1 MRSGIIVLA
10 QHASSQGERAV
21 AERCADYLI
30 RNGRRN
36 VRIAFHYGTPSS
48 DDVMMDMNRDG
59 VDTFVILPL
68 SISEGKMTVW
78 SMPQKLGLPNNCGSW
93 RMIDGKDVA
102 TRFATALG
110 KNYALAEELISREGA
125 VRQDTALLVLAYGS
139 ETRESE
145 DAARFYAEELEGC
158 GWRTEIAF
166 CRHGRS
172 ISEAIQSVKE
182 SGISRI
188 RVIPLFIAFD
198 GMAASQAKEEL
209 DSSGL
214 IVSYSRPVSD
224 LVSLY
229 KILDSKVPD
238 GW

>member
-10 QHASSQGERAV
+10 QHASSEGERSV
-21 AERCADYLI
+21 AERCADYL
-30 RNGRRN
+30 RSNGRKN
-36 VRIAFHYGTPSS
+36 VHIGYHYGSPSS
-48 DDVMMDMNRDG
+48 DTVMESMNRDG

-78 SMPQKLGLPNNCGSW
+78 TMPKKLGLPDNCGSW
-93 RMIDGKDVA
+93 RMMNGKDIA

-110 KNYALAEELISREGA
+110 KNYALAEELIAREGT
-125 VRQDTALLVLAYGS
+125 VRQDTALLILAYGS

-145 DAARFYAEELEGC
+145 DTARFYAEKLEGC

-172 ISEAIQSVKE
+172 ISEAIQSVKG

-198 GMAASQAKEEL
+198 GLAASQSKEEL

-224 LVSLY
+224 LVSFY

>member
-1 MRSGIIVLA
+1 MKSGIIVLA
-10 QHASSQGERAV
+10 QHAGSEGERSV
-21 AERCADYLI
+21 AERCANYL
-30 RNGRRN
+30 RSNGRKN
-36 VRIAFHYGTPSS
+36 VHIGYHYGTPSS
-48 DDVMMDMNRDG
+48 DTVMESMNRDG
-59 VDTFVILPL
+59 VDTFVVLPL

-78 SMPQKLGLPNNCGSW
+78 TMPKKLGLPDNCGSW
-93 RMIDGKDVA
+93 RMMNGKDIA

-125 VRQDTALLVLAYGS
+125 VRQDTALLILAYGS

-145 DAARFYAEELEGC
+145 DTARFYAEELEGC

-172 ISEAIQSVKE
+172 ISEAIQSVKG

-198 GMAASQAKEEL
+198 GMAASQAKEKL
-209 DSSGL
+209 DSSGM

-224 LVSLY
+224 LVSFY

>member
-10 QHASSQGERAV
+10 QHANSEGERSV
-21 AERCADYLI
+21 AERCADYL
-30 RNGRRN
+30 RSNGRKN
-36 VRIAFHYGTPSS
+36 VHIGYHYGSPSS
-48 DDVMMDMNRDG
+48 DTVMESMNRYG

-78 SMPQKLGLPNNCGSW
+78 TMPKKLGLPDNCGSW
-93 RMIDGKDVA
+93 RMMNGKDIA

-110 KNYALAEELISREGA
+110 KNYALAEELIAREET
-125 VRQDTALLVLAYGS
+125 VRQDTALLILAYGS

-145 DAARFYAEELEGC
+145 DTARFYAEELEGC

-172 ISEAIQSVKE
+172 ISEAIQSVKG
-182 SGISRI
+182 SGISKI

-198 GMAASQAKEEL
+198 GLAASQAKEEL

-214 IVSYSRPVSD
+214 FVSYSRPVSD
-224 LVSLY
+224 LVSFY

>member
-1 MRSGIIVLA
+1 MKSGIIVLA
-10 QHASSQGERAV
+10 QHASSEGERSV
-21 AERCADYLI
+21 AERCADYL
-30 RNGRRN
+30 RSNGRKN
-36 VRIAFHYGTPSS
+36 VHIGYHYGSPSS
-48 DDVMMDMNRDG
+48 DTVMESMNKDG

-78 SMPQKLGLPNNCGSW
+78 TVPKKLGLPDNCGSW
-93 RMIDGKDVA
+93 RMMNGKDVA

-139 ETRESE
+139 ETSESE
-145 DAARFYAEELEGC
+145 DTARFYAEELEGC

-166 CRHGRS
+166 CHHGRS
-172 ISEAIQSVKE
+172 ISEAIQSVKG

-224 LVSLY
+224 LVSFY

>member
-1 MRSGIIVLA
+1 MVLA
-10 QHASSQGERAV
+10 QHASSEGERSV
-21 AERCADYLI
+21 AERCADYL
-30 RNGRRN
+30 RSNGRKN
-36 VRIAFHYGTPSS
+36 VHIGYHYGTPSS
-48 DDVMMDMNRDG
+48 DTVMESMNRDG

-78 SMPQKLGLPNNCGSW
+78 TMPKKLGLPDNCGSW
-93 RMIDGKDVA
+93 RMMNGKDIA

-110 KNYALAEELISREGA
+110 KNYALAEELIAREGT

-139 ETRESE
+139 ETRDSE
-145 DAARFYAEELEGC
+145 DTARFYAEKLKEY

-166 CRHGRS
+166 CRRGRS
-172 ISEAIQSVKE
+172 ISEAIQSVKG

-198 GMAASQAKEEL
+198 GRASSQAKGEL

-214 IVSYSRPVSD
+214 TVSYSRPVSD
-224 LVSLY
+224 LVSFY